1 MPSSLWI
8 LWTLKAKGGAPEGRE
23 VAPLI
28 RNPLGGS
35 IHWVPVDCSGVGRVT
50 RSRAERKAASNL
62 KKHRVSFGEA
72 STIFDDP
79 WFVTFLDEEHSMD
92 EDRYITIGLST
103 RSRLLLIA
111 HTDRGGQIR
120 IISARKATSNERKF
134 YEEGL

>member
-1 MPSSLWI
+1 MSLNFEW
-8 LWTLKAKGGAPEGRE
+8 
-23 VAPLI
+23 
-28 RNPLGGS
+28 
-35 IHWVPVDCSGVGRVT
+35 D
-50 RSRAERKAASNL
+50 ERKAASNL

-79 WFVTFLDEEHSMD
+79 WFVTLLDEEHSMD